1 MTNMNLL
8 CLKNHMS
15 NLISCKKAFQFVRI
29 FIIVFFLRDQN
40 QQQQQFLQKCVE
52 QTQANL
58 SNALPDMITNLV
70 QNALK
75 EQNSGNMD
83 KLGKAIEKFTEKT
96 SASEEKDWVVF
107 LIHKSYFYDGN
118 GAKIFNMPDKLETK
132 LKFTF
137 SEFESAAQFGT
148 KLETCIE
155 KFKPKGLIVFPPAV
169 PSMSCNDLHQ
179 KLESTIRSEQ
189 NGNGLAFSAKKVCIL
204 LPSQDKQ
211 SALKYLSLRY
221 KDAKVMICDDR
232 FLCTTSGEPS
242 TFKLLTSC
250 LRSVENALK
259 VGARLQEGF
268 TIVESTDRA
277 FGNGGNRSR
286 GYKRRGNFSNRGYGG
301 YYNKRGRGS
310 YY

>member
-1 MTNMNLL
+1 MDSALSKFTVEQILLLQALRRTGLSKDQIMN
-8 CLKNHMS
+8 
-15 NLISCKKAFQFVRI
+15 
-29 FIIVFFLRDQN
+29 QN
-40 QQQQQFLQKCVE
+40 QQQQQFLQQCVE
-52 QTQANL
+52 QAQANL
-58 SNALPDMITNLV
+58 STSLPNMISDLV

-75 EQNSGNMD
+75 EQNSGHMD

-96 SASEEKDWVVF
+96 SASDERDWVVF

-137 SEFESAAQFGT
+137 SEFESATQFGA

-155 KFKPKGLIVFPPAV
+155 KFKPKGLIVFPPAT
-169 PSMSCNDLHQ
+169 PSIACTDLHL
-179 KLESTIRSEQ
+179 KLENCIKNDQ
-189 NGNGLAFSAKKVCIL
+189 NGNGIEMTAKKICIL
-204 LPSQDKQ
+204 LPGQDKS
-211 SALKYLSLRY
+211 SAIKYLSLRY
-221 KDAKVMICDDR
+221 KDSKVMLCDDR

-268 TIVESTDRA
+268 TIVQSTDRS
-277 FGNGGNRSR
+277 FGNGGNQHR
-286 GYKRRGNFSNRGYGG
+286 GHKRRGNFSNRGYGG

-310 YY
+310 FY